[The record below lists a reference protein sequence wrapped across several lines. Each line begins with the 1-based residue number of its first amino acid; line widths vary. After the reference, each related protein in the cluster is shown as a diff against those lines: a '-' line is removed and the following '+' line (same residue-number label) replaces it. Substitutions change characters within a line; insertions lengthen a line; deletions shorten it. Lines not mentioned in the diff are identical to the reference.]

1 MQYELRAMKDGRKR
15 LDQRTRRLRMDHGW
29 LVSGIWKSKSTGAM
43 KAMLTR
49 VKVSVGQDEASREH
63 LEDCRDEDMEARHT
77 TTSSSHI

>member
-1 MQYELRAMKDGRKR
+1 MWYEQRATKDGREG
-15 LDQRTRRLRMDHGW
+15 LDQRTIRLRTDHGW

-63 LEDCRDEDMEARHT
+63 LEDCRGEDMETRHT